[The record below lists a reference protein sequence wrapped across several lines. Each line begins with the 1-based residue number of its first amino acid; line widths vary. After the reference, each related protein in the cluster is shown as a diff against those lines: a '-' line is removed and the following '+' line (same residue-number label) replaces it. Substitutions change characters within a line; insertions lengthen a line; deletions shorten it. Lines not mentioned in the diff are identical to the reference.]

1 MLTPVHP
8 LFAIAM
14 WRTLH
19 RLGGF
24 GQVLLGIAD
33 NSVVPLTGSADV
45 LTIWLA
51 ARRPDLWPYYA
62 FMATVGAVIGGYI
75 TYSLARKGGKE
86 TLEYKLSKKSAAKV
100 CKRFERWG
108 FGAVAIPAFLPP
120 PFPIVPFILAA
131 GALQYSRRK
140 FVGAL
145 SLGRA
150 ARYTVIA
157 GLGALY
163 GNSITAFFSRYYK
176 PALGILIGLSLI
188 GAGGAVWQ
196 YLRHR
201 KEKPRAAKRHKT
213 A

>member
-1 MLTPVHP
+1 MLTLVHP

-24 GQVLLGIAD
+24 GQILLGIAD

-108 FGAVAIPAFLPP
+108 FGAVAIPAILPP

-145 SLGRA
+145 ALGRA
-150 ARYTVIA
+150 VRYTIIA

-163 GNSITAFFSRYYK
+163 GNSITAFFSQYYK
-176 PALGILIGLSLI
+176 AALGILIGLSLI
-188 GAGGAVWQ
+188 GIAGAAWQ

-201 KEKPRAAKRHKT
+201 KENPRVAKKRKT

>member
-1 MLTPVHP
+1 MLPLVHP

-62 FMATVGAVIGGYI
+62 LMATVGAVIGGYI

-86 TLEYKLSKKSAAKV
+86 TLEHKLSKKSAAKV

-108 FGAVAIPAFLPP
+108 FGAVAIPAILPP

-140 FVGAL
+140 FMGAL
-145 SLGRA
+145 TLGRA
-150 ARYTVIA
+150 VRYTIIA

-176 PALGILIGLSLI
+176 AALAILVGLSLI
-188 GAGGAVWQ
+188 GATGAVWQ

-201 KEKPRAAKRHKT
+201 KEKPHAAKRHKT

>member
-1 MLTPVHP
+1 
-8 LFAIAM
+8 
-14 WRTLH
+14 
-19 RLGGF
+19 
-24 GQVLLGIAD
+24 
-33 NSVVPLTGSADV
+33 VVPLTGSADV

-62 FMATVGAVIGGYI
+62 LMATVGAVIGGYI

-86 TLEYKLSKKSAAKV
+86 TLERKLSKKSAAKV

-108 FGAVAIPAFLPP
+108 FGAVAIPAILPP

-140 FVGAL
+140 FMGAL
-145 SLGRA
+145 TLGRA
-150 ARYTVIA
+150 VRYTIIA

-176 PALGILIGLSLI
+176 AALAILVGLSLI
-188 GAGGAVWQ
+188 GATGAVWQ

-201 KEKPRAAKRHKT
+201 KEKPHAAKRHKT